1 MFVGGIPELVHTRR
15 RRDSASSR
23 FRVVAI
29 PYNTPRSIIVSN
41 ISCIVVSTLNIVVN
55 KGENIAAYIALNI

>member
-15 RRDSASSR
+15 RDS
-23 FRVVAI
+23 RVVAI
-29 PYNTPRSIIVSN
+29 PYNTPRSIVVSN